1 MHASSIRLLAT
12 FLTLILGALAS
23 LATSAQA
30 PAPDRPASS
39 SSTVR
44 DHRTDR
50 PSETGTVRDH
60 RTDRPSET
68 GTVRDHRTT
77 VPNETVPVHPAAP
90 EGAEPNSN
98 QEPAE
103 SHSFWTTLPGILTG
117 LAGVIGAIG
126 ALVVA
131 FRNKGQ

>member
-39 SSTVR
+39 SS
-44 DHRTDR
+44 
-50 PSETGTVRDH
+50 TVRDH